1 MLPIL
6 QDRICRVLII
16 AGILFAIIAYVIPTK
31 DRFVMD
37 NGGHNSIITR
47 QDDPLIYWGA
57 ESAVV
62 FVSVSLFAAAI
73 YRGRKK

>member
-1 MLPIL
+1 M
-6 QDRICRVLII
+6 
-16 AGILFAIIAYVIPTK
+16 IAYTIPSK

-37 NGGHNSIITR
+37 NGGHKHIITR
-47 QDDPLIYWGA
+47 QDDPLIYWGT

-62 FVSVSLFAAAI
+62 FVAGSLFAAAI